1 MWDWFLSYLQK
12 PIGVALA
19 IIRLCPAKIP
29 NEIQL
34 LTSDTNT
41 NNGIEDVEVCTVDEN
56 VEKLKWSE
64 EDSREEQAQA
74 KEQYL
79 IKEPAQLG
87 ELSQPQEHGQ
97 FENSHTMSLMKSGP
111 EIRESV
117 RNRIKWKRDFV
128 LDKSRSYSTS
138 NCCTCCKDNDTAR
151 MEMCSVIMIMA
162 FISSLVPFICMYVI
176 T

>member
-1 MWDWFLSYLQK
+1 MEVGVFLHKNVLQRLRHQQLTWLHFLAWK
-12 PIGVALA
+12 IERAIGVALA

-87 ELSQPQEHGQ
+87 EPSQPQEHGQ

-117 RNRIKWKRDFV
+117 RKKIKWRKRLCPTRV
-128 LDKSRSYSTS
+128 TMLLYK
-138 NCCTCCKDNDTAR
+138 
-151 MEMCSVIMIMA
+151 
-162 FISSLVPFICMYVI
+162 
-176 T
+176 